1 MRGAAVLAITNFNSS
16 GIKRLH
22 SVLDHFTGRLPVFHR
37 ANIGLPAVR
46 NGKYADIF
54 LLLCVD
60 PPPQIIIPCV
70 EPYPGKSEN
79 SALV

>member
-1 MRGAAVLAITNFNSS
+1 MPPFSAGPFHWQAA
-16 GIKRLH
+16 
-22 SVLDHFTGRLPVFHR
+22 FHR

-60 PPPQIIIPCV
+60 PPPQIITPCV